1 MTTRGQTGWTDPNL
15 VMTYDRPNQQEDP
28 RRHALT
34 SIFWIPTVKSPKLI
48 LSVNKSDHV
57 HYYHGG
63 KPFEYTLY
71 NPETQ
76 ILEKQ
81 ILGPD
86 IVAGHKLQVVVPGEW
101 WKCGRLLVEFDRI
114 PHDYAI
120 IGEAVGPGF
129 DFNDFR
135 LGVEEDFTKIVSS
148 IEVLETLRP
157 YFLENPHKDNK
168 DEGKTDFD
176 DYYDDQEKQQERT
189 QARS

>member
-1 MTTRGQTGWTDPNL
+1 
-15 VMTYDRPNQQEDP
+15 
-28 RRHALT
+28 
-34 SIFWIPTVKSPKLI
+34 
-48 LSVNKSDHV
+48 
-57 HYYHGG
+57 
-63 KPFEYTLY
+63 
-71 NPETQ
+71 
-76 ILEKQ
+76 
-81 ILGPD
+81 
-86 IVAGHKLQVVVPGEW
+86 LQVVVPGEW